1 MRVSPNAGF
10 PDVEKLTLERTG
22 KHVHW
27 NQGTPEDDAAA
38 KAVAAK
44 LAGDLSVNDAV
55 EIALLNNRGLQATFE
70 RLGVAQADLVQAGL
84 LRNPLLDAE
93 ARFAGGGSGFHLG
106 LAEDFLSVFFIP
118 LRKRV
123 AASEFEAAKLMVTG
137 EVLDVAARAR
147 KAFYEAQASEQ
158 ALDLRRTVFET
169 TAASF
174 DLSKRLHDAGNITL
188 LDMSNDQ
195 AFYEQ
200 SKLDLAE
207 AESEVLVSRERLNVL
222 MGAWG
227 HETEWKLT
235 SKLLEL
241 PDKELSTNDV
251 EKQAIASSL
260 DLAAVKQQFT
270 TVAARLGIVR
280 PGLLFQDA
288 SFGPNAEKDLG
299 GGCSVGPEFSIPL
312 PLFDQGQAAIAGV
325 RAMLRRTQEDY
336 AALAIEIRSR
346 ARMAR
351 NRMLVARNQADHYR
365 RTIIPLRE
373 RIVDETQS
381 QYNGMLVSAFQL
393 LAAKERQI
401 TAGGRYIESLRDYWT
416 ARTEL
421 EELLS
426 GKLPGS
432 EGTDMMKGFANDER
446 SAAQQGGE

>member
-1 MRVSPNAGF
+1 MKRAITSTFFVAALALGGCVRVSPDAGF

-55 EIALLNNRGLQATFE
+55 EVALLNNRGLQATFE
-70 RLGVAQADLVQAGL
+70 RLGIAQADLVQAGL

-207 AESEVLVSRERLNVL
+207 AESEVLASRERLNVL

-241 PDKELSTNDV
+241 PDKELSSNDV

-260 DLAAVKQQFT
+260 DLAAVKQQFM

-299 GGCSVGPEFSIPL
+299 GGWSVGPEFSIPL

-325 RAMLRRTQEDY
+325 RAMLRRTQEEY

-346 ARMAR
+346 AG
-351 NRMLVARNQADHYR
+351 R
-365 RTIIPLRE
+365 RVTGCSSRGTRRII
-373 RIVDETQS
+373 T
-381 QYNGMLVSAFQL
+381 
-393 LAAKERQI
+393 
-401 TAGGRYIESLRDYWT
+401 GGPS
-416 ARTEL
+416 
-421 EELLS
+421 S
-426 GKLPGS
+426 
-432 EGTDMMKGFANDER
+432 R
-446 SAAQQGGE
+446 SASGSSTRLNPNTTACWSVPSSYSRRRSGRSLPADGTSRACAITGRPGPNLRSF